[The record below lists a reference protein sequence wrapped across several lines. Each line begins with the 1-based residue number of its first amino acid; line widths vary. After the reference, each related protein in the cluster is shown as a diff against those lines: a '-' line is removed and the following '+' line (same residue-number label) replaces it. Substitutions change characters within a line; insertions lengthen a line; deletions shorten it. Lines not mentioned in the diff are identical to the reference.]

1 MGQEVSAWLRT
12 ITVRAP
18 VQTPM
23 RHHGRNWPTN
33 INTPGVHAFQRGPR
47 SIFEEQEY
55 FRTDPYGRPLPR

>member
-1 MGQEVSAWLRT
+1 MASYYYGPR
-12 ITVRAP
+12 P

-47 SIFEEQEY
+47 SIFEEQAVSY
-55 FRTDPYGRPLPR
+55 THLTLPTILRV